1 MHGGRS
7 ADKIGMKRQPSCM
20 VLAFL
25 AWFLG
30 FQVLPIFSG
39 DITGQINITKSL
51 TKKRVALTPYA
62 QRGVALPLLSQSPV
76 AARDELSRVVI
87 YLEGP
92 GVKPVMP
99 TSAQLNQHNRSFE
112 PEIVVVPVG
121 STVSFPNSDPIFHNV
136 FSLSKPKSFDLGYYP
151 EGQTRKLTFDKPG
164 VIQVFCHL
172 HSNMTAAIVVTPNE
186 WSTRPR
192 DDGTFSLNSI
202 PPGKYQLVV
211 WHKSAGF
218 FQRKVEVKPNAAAVL
233 NFEIPLREQP

>member
-1 MHGGRS
+1 MRDGCS
-7 ADKIGMKRQPSCM
+7 ADKIGMKRNSSRM
-20 VLAFL
+20 VRALIPWL
-25 AWFLG
+25 LG
-30 FQVLPIFSG
+30 LQVLPIFSG
-39 DITGQINITKSL
+39 EITGRINITKSL
-51 TKKRVALTPYA
+51 TKRRVAPTPYA
-62 QRGVALPLLSQSPV
+62 QRGVALPLLSQSPM
-76 AARDELSRVVI
+76 AAKDELSRVVI

-92 GVKPVMP
+92 AVQPVVPM
-99 TSAQLNQHNRSFE
+99 SAQLNQHNRSFE

-151 EGQTRKLTFDKPG
+151 EGQTRKVTFDKPG

-172 HSNMTAAIVVTPNE
+172 HSNMTAAIVVSPNE

-192 DDGTFSLNSI
+192 DDGTFSLDSV

-233 NFEIPLREQP
+233 DFEIPVREQP

>member
-1 MHGGRS
+1 
-7 ADKIGMKRQPSCM
+7 M
-20 VLAFL
+20 VLAL
-25 AWFLG
+25 IPWLLG
-30 FQVLPIFSG
+30 LQVLPIFSG
-39 DITGQINITKSL
+39 EITGRINITKSL
-51 TKKRVALTPYA
+51 TKRRVALTPYT
-62 QRGVALPLLSQSPV
+62 QRGVALPLLSQNPM
-76 AARDELSRVVI
+76 AEKDELSRVVI

-92 GVKPVMP
+92 GVKPVAP

-192 DDGTFSLNSI
+192 DDGTFSLESV
-202 PPGKYQLVV
+202 PLGKYQLVV

-233 NFEIPLREQP
+233 NFEIPVREQP